1 MVCLVRGLDSFF
13 GERGS
18 AMTLLWPN
26 MKKGVCVAFEN
37 TAAWK
42 NGLGDRPLRV
52 VAIGGGTGLSTL
64 LRGLKRYVPAPDRRK
79 GRRAGD
85 AAVVR
90 SAENGCPGARCVIGE
105 LSAVVTV
112 TDDGGSSGRLR
123 EDFKMLPPGD
133 VRKCLVALS
142 EDEHL
147 LSKLFQVRFDQG
159 ELEGHSFGNLF
170 VAALSQ
176 ITGDFAQAVQM
187 SSQILATR
195 GRIFPATNTNVR
207 LAAQMDDGS
216 VVWGETNI
224 TASKQSIVELMLEP
238 ETAEPLPETLEAIA
252 NADLITL
259 GPGSL
264 YTSLVTNLLVRGI
277 PEALAASKATKVFVC
292 NLMTQANES
301 LGLTASEHIEK
312 IMQHAVG
319 VEGPIFDYA
328 LINTGPISA
337 KRLEQYAREG
347 QEPIEVDLDRIRAL
361 GVEPV
366 TGNFVHEGDVLRHD
380 HDRVTEALLALAL
393 SRSAP
398 TA

>member
-1 MVCLVRGLDSFF
+1 MSL
-13 GERGS
+13 
-18 AMTLLWPN
+18 PN
-26 MKKGVCVAFEN
+26 LAESKEKE
-37 TAAWK
+37 
-42 NGLGDRPLRV
+42 LRV

-64 LRGLKRYVPAPDRRK
+64 LRGLKRYVVVPDRRR
-79 GRRAGD
+79 GIRIGNAPGTQ
-85 AAVVR
+85 APPPPP
-90 SAENGCPGARCVIGE
+90 CPSLRCVIRE

-133 VRKCLVALS
+133 IRNCMVALS

-147 LSKLFQVRFDQG
+147 LSKLFQFRFEHGD
-159 ELEGHSFGNLF
+159 LEGHSFGNLF
-170 VAALSQ
+170 VAALSH

-195 GRIFPATNTNVR
+195 GKIFPSTNTNVG
-207 LAAQMDDGS
+207 LVAEMDNGS
-216 VVWGETNI
+216 LVRGETNI
-224 TASKQSIVELMLEP
+224 TASKRSIVELRLEP
-238 ETAEPLPETLEAIA
+238 ETADPLPETLEAIA

-264 YTSLVTNLLVRGI
+264 YTSLITNLLVRGI
-277 PEALAASKATKVFVC
+277 PEALAASRATKVFVC

-319 VEGPIFDYA
+319 TQAPIFDYA

-337 KRLEQYAREG
+337 ARLAQYAREG
-347 QEPIEVDLDRIRAL
+347 QEPIEADLDRIRAL
-361 GVEPV
+361 GVEPC

-380 HDRVTEALLALAL
+380 YDLVAERVLALGLERLAL
-393 SRSAP
+393 VP
-398 TA
+398 

>member
-1 MVCLVRGLDSFF
+1 MQRYDKDREAMEKVRVPPVSQNAVS
-13 GERGS
+13 EK
-18 AMTLLWPN
+18 T
-26 MKKGVCVAFEN
+26 
-37 TAAWK
+37 
-42 NGLGDRPLRV
+42 LRV

-64 LRGLKRYVPAPDRRK
+64 LRGLKRYVATPDRRRGIRLDRTVK
-79 GRRAGD
+79 AD
-85 AAVVR
+85 TPSAAP
-90 SAENGCPGARCVIGE
+90 CPELPCLIRE

-133 VRKCLVALS
+133 IRNCMVALS

-147 LSKLFQVRFDQG
+147 LSKLFQFRFEQG
-159 ELEGHSFGNLF
+159 ELQGHSFGNLF
-170 VAALSQ
+170 VAALSH

-195 GRIFPATNTNVR
+195 GNIFPATNTNVT
-207 LAAQMDDGS
+207 LAAMMADGS
-216 VVWGETNI
+216 LVRGETNI

-238 ETAEPLPETLEAIA
+238 EMADPLPETLAAIA

-264 YTSLVTNLLVRGI
+264 YTSLITNLLVRGI
-277 PEALAASKATKVFVC
+277 PEALAASRATKVFVC

-301 LGLTASEHIEK
+301 LGLTASQHIEK
-312 IMQHAVG
+312 IMQHVG
-319 VEGPIFDYA
+319 GKQSPIFDYA

-337 KRLEQYAREG
+337 ARLEQYAREG
-347 QEPIEVDLDRIRAL
+347 QQPIEADLDSIRAL
-361 GVEPV
+361 KVEPV

-380 HDRVTEALLALAL
+380 YDQLAERLLALGLERPAVAL
-393 SRSAP
+393 AGS
-398 TA
+398 